1 MDQYPVQESNHLIRG
16 IWNLHCG
23 CKNKI
28 EFLGKIKFSWANS
41 FFRIIKHVTKMNL
54 LFNLNLGLPTDKP
67 NMAMFMVSV
76 NFYVIHYIT
85 KFFNFQPRVTNVQ
98 LNIIRRLV
106 EIMIISYHIIFFF
119 LVSFLQ
125 PDLEKKKYYMV

>member
-1 MDQYPVQESNHLIRG
+1 
-16 IWNLHCG
+16 
-23 CKNKI
+23 
-28 EFLGKIKFSWANS
+28 
-41 FFRIIKHVTKMNL
+41 MNL

-76 NFYVIHYIT
+76 NFYVIHYII
-85 KFFNFQPRVTNVQ
+85 KFSNFQHRVANVQ

-119 LVSFLQ
+119 SQDLVV
-125 PDLEKKKYYMV
+125 EKKREMRELEALIKLTLTFVSLFPIGTFTE